1 MIAKLT
7 FWNRTKLALGL
18 CVIGG
23 VINIS
28 RQYFDWSLW
37 LNPLSLLL
45 IMMGL
50 IGCLANIATYEPL
63 MIQPRNK

>member
-1 MIAKLT
+1 MITKLAL
-7 FWNRTKLALGL
+7 WNRTKLALSL
-18 CVIGG
+18 CVVGS

-37 LNPLSLLL
+37 LNPISLLL

-50 IGCLANIATYEPL
+50 IGCLANIATYKSIDNTTEE
-63 MIQPRNK
+63 